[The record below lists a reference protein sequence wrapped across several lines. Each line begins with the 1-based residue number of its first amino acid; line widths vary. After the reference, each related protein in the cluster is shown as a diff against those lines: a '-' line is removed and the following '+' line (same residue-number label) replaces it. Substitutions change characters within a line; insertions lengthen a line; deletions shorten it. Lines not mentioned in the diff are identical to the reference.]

1 MKIFNYQ
8 KICRELLKDLPERQ
22 KEVILRRFGLTSPQG
37 PGGGKRETLEAIGRD
52 LAITRERVRQIEKG
66 GFLKI
71 KPKIAKYQRVFQYF
85 RQELKKCG
93 GLRKEEI
100 LLRELGG
107 KKQKPQIYFLLTIS
121 DNFERFGE
129 VKEGKPSFPS
139 LTFAR
144 ENEDFYSFWA
154 LNLDSLNAAKDVID
168 ALSGKLKEIGKP
180 LSLKEMS
187 SFFSPANP
195 ALAYYLEVSKKILQ
209 NSNGLYGLKDWPEIN
224 PRGVK
229 DKAYLVFKKL
239 GKPLHF
245 EEVAKLVE
253 GALSQT
259 VHNELI
265 KDPRF
270 VLVGRGIYALKEW
283 GYTPGQVKD
292 VIFKI
297 LKEDGPLTQ
306 SEILERVLKQRLV
319 KESTILLNLNNK
331 KHFLRDTQGRY
342 QIKEI

>member
-1 MKIFNYQ
+1 
-8 KICRELLKDLPERQ
+8 
-22 KEVILRRFGLTSPQG
+22 
-37 PGGGKRETLEAIGRD
+37 
-52 LAITRERVRQIEKG
+52 
-66 GFLKI
+66 
-71 KPKIAKYQRVFQYF
+71 
-85 RQELKKCG
+85 
-93 GLRKEEI
+93 
-100 LLRELGG
+100 
-107 KKQKPQIYFLLTIS
+107 
-121 DNFERFGE
+121 
-129 VKEGKPSFPS
+129 
-139 LTFAR
+139 
-144 ENEDFYSFWA
+144 
-154 LNLDSLNAAKDVID
+154 
-168 ALSGKLKEIGKP
+168 
-180 LSLKEMS
+180 
-187 SFFSPANP
+187 
-195 ALAYYLEVSKKILQ
+195 
-209 NSNGLYGLKDWPEIN
+209 
-224 PRGVK
+224 
-229 DKAYLVFKKL
+229 
-239 GKPLHF
+239 
-245 EEVAKLVE
+245 VAKLVE